1 MEAFRLR
8 NRGEVGAGGKLLRL
22 FSSVGVAVVEYFSCK
37 LCIKVTPCDRVD
49 CSLTKA

>member
-8 NRGEVGAGGKLLRL
+8 SQGEVGAGEKLLRL

-37 LCIKVTPCDRVD
+37 MCIKVTPCDSVD